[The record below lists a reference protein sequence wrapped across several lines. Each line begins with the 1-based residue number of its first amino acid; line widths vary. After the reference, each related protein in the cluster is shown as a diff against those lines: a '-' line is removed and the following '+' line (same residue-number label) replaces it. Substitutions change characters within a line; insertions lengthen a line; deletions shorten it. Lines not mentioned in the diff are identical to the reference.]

1 MKKTLAL
8 TLVLIVCLSLCS
20 CNSSKGMEIGEPVKK
35 GITQVT
41 LVKVEMADTNY
52 VKAETQNDDFLTP
65 INKDDLQLNEKFIKS
80 LNTDDAAIVVTAIV
94 KNVGKNDLNFSAGF
108 FEINYDNGNIYR
120 AKEVYAKDAN
130 GLWKEYDKVLLE
142 KVTSSET
149 EVRFVV
155 WVPNTI
161 VNSSASLE
169 LDFYGYTYKI
179 R

>member
-8 TLVLIVCLSLCS
+8 ILALIACLSLCS
-20 CNSSKGMEIGEPVKK
+20 CNSSKDMKIGEPVKK

-52 VKAETQNDDFLTP
+52 VKAEKQNDDFLSP
-65 INKDDLQLNEKFIKS
+65 VNKDDLQANERFIKS
-80 LNTDDAAIVVTAIV
+80 LNTDEAAIVVTAIV
-94 KNVGKNDLNFSAGF
+94 ENVGKNDLDFSAGF

-120 AKEVYAKDAN
+120 ASKVYAKDTN
-130 GLWKEYDKVLLE
+130 GLWQEYDKVPLE
-142 KVTSSET
+142 KVTSGAT

-155 WVPNTI
+155 WVPNVI

-169 LDFYGYTYKI
+169 LDFYGYIYKI